1 MDVDQIDHQLLSLKS
16 EDKKTRIDAL
26 IALSI
31 SRHVSHRVLPDL
43 LQYAET
49 VSDSQEQ
56 GILIETLG
64 RIGDAGAVS
73 YLASVIEKHPL
84 SKRAMRAAQSLGQI
98 GDPTALPYLMT
109 ARHSPNHVV
118 RSAARD
124 AIHEIQTN
132 QRTSTE
138 ES

>member
-73 YLASVIEKHPL
+73 YLASVIEKHPV
-84 SKRAMRAAQSLGQI
+84 SKRAMRAAHCLGQI
-98 GDPTALPYLMT
+98 GDPTALPILMA

>member
-1 MDVDQIDHQLLSLKS
+1 MDVDWINHQLLSLQS
-16 EDKKTRIDAL
+16 QDKKTRIDAL
-26 IALSI
+26 IALSKI
-31 SRHVSHRVLPDL
+31 NHAAHRVLPEL
-43 LQYAET
+43 LRYAET

-73 YLASVIEKHPL
+73 YLASVIEKHPV
-84 SKRAMRAAQSLGQI
+84 SKRAMRAAHCLGQI
-98 GDPTALPYLMT
+98 GDPTALPILMA

-132 QRTSTE
+132 QPTSTE
-138 ES
+138 AP